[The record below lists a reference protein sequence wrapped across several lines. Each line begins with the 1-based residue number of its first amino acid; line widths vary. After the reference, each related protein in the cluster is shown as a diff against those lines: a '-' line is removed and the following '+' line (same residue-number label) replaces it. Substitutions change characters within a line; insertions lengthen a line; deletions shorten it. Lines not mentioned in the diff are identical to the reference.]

1 MTDETPQPEQSGS
14 NEILDEL
21 REMAKNLRD
30 TLQTAWDHPER
41 KKLQQDL
48 EQGLEEV
55 STSLGKAVDEF
66 KQSPTGQTLKA
77 DVDDLKERLRTGE
90 VETKARDEIL
100 SALRTVNSELRK
112 VSKKEE

>member
-1 MTDETPQPEQSGS
+1 MTDETPQAEQTES

-30 TLQTAWDHPER
+30 TLQNAWDHPER

-48 EQGLEEV
+48 EQGFQEV
-55 STSLGKAVDEF
+55 STSLGKAVDDF
-66 KQSPTGQTLKA
+66 KQSPTGQNLKA
-77 DVDDLKERLRTGE
+77 DMDDLKERWRTGE
-90 VETKARDEIL
+90 VETKARDDVL

-112 VSKKEE
+112 LTKKDE